1 MSRRHF
7 QVFMEG
13 KPLSITPYGNT
24 MGIAALPAAGAF
36 SRGWNLI
43 GVVDAEYTLVYQFEV
58 VLMAGVVEN
67 VWHQGVID
75 DAVGMTFGEI
85 DGMWSNKNNRL
96 RLFCKFAVQ
105 TQFEFNDAMLKS
117 FDLLSRVVLTMW
129 ESYVKRTNCE
139 RMPNQ
144 DRYSED
150 KRIKFMEM
158 VKGPEDE
165 SQDMPILQPIAKVKG
180 GFADVAG
187 FDELKHRLSDEV
199 IWPLKNKAKAAK
211 YRITPPSG
219 MLLYGP
225 AGCGKTFF
233 AQKFAEETG
242 FSFKLIVPSNIG
254 GMIIHETQIKV
265 AELFAEAQRD
275 APCIICFDEIDAIV
289 PRRTS
294 TPGLEYQNTEVNEF
308 LAQMNNCGEK
318 GIFIIG
324 TTNNKDLIDPAAL
337 RTGRLDYHVEIPKPD
352 RIQRVELFR
361 VCLQNRPMKSYID
374 FESLAMSTD
383 GFTASD
389 IAFVVNKAALAA
401 AKADLLISTDIVS
414 RCISEVQTGRMNNAD
429 ETDKEEKSESV
440 DCQFPIAKKEI
451 VS

>member
-1 MSRRHF
+1 MNRQILQAF
-7 QVFMEG
+7 TEG

-43 GVVDAEYTLVYQFEV
+43 GIVDAEYTLVYQFEV

-96 RLFCKFAVQ
+96 RLFCKFAAQ

-139 RMPNQ
+139 RMPSK

-242 FSFKLIVPSNIG
+242 FSFKLIVPSDIG
-254 GMIIHETQIKV
+254 GMIIHETQKKV
-265 AELFAEAQRD
+265 AELFEEAQRE
-275 APCIICFDEIDAIV
+275 APCIICFDEIDAMV

-324 TTNNKDLIDPAAL
+324 TTNNKDLIDPAVL

-361 VCLQNRPMKSYID
+361 VCLQNRPMESDID

-440 DCQFPIAKKEI
+440 DCQFPIGKKEF

>member
-1 MSRRHF
+1 MKRQILQAF
-7 QVFMEG
+7 TEG
-13 KPLSITPYGNT
+13 KPLSITQYGNT

-43 GVVDAEYTLVYQFEV
+43 GISGTEYTLAYQYEA
-58 VLMAGVVEN
+58 VLMAGDVEN
-67 VWHQGVID
+67 IWHRGVID
-75 DAVGMTFGEI
+75 GAVGMTFGEI
-85 DGMWSNKNNRL
+85 DGMWRNKNNRL
-96 RLFCKFAVQ
+96 RLYCRFISQ
-105 TQFEFNDAMLKS
+105 TQDGFNDALIMS
-117 FDLLSRVVLTMW
+117 FDILSKSVLSMW
-129 ESYVKRTNCE
+129 ENYVNRTNCE

-211 YRITPPSG
+211 YRITPPNG

-242 FSFKLIVPSNIG
+242 FSFKLILPSDIG
-254 GMIIHETQIKV
+254 GMIIHETQKKV
-265 AELFAEAQRD
+265 AELFEEAQRE
-275 APCIICFDEIDAIV
+275 APCIICFDEIDAMV

-352 RIQRVELFR
+352 RIQRLELFR
-361 VCLQNRPMKSYID
+361 VCLQNRPMESDID

-389 IAFVVNKAALAA
+389 VAFVVNKAALTA
-401 AKADLLISTDIVS
+401 AKGNLLISTDIVS
-414 RCISEVQTGRMNNAD
+414 RCISDFQKGRINATD
-429 ETDKEEKSESV
+429 VTDKEDKSEYV
-440 DCQFPIAKKEI
+440 DCPFPIAKKEI